1 MMIAR
6 IAHLCWISLL
16 ALLDGSSAPALEA
29 GRLVLTPGQKLQVP
43 AMSTASDSFEV
54 HFTLVVADSFK
65 LQRHR
70 CRLHASSGFVL
81 RTTPAYQWALQDT
94 ALIVLSEL
102 ALTLRAAADSS
113 GSFNLRFDFVN
124 LEQPQQPPATATL
137 IIGKPVVP
145 LAIAS
150 PAPLDSLAIAAA
162 DSDSAAAG
170 LAKLDAEEEPAA
182 TQGKV
187 LLWVLIAVVVVGVLL
202 MVVLSILSS
211 SKSRQFSDQTSSSK
225 RVTREPVAVRSKS
238 TMATT
243 PLAGTPGPT
252 RVAAPAARS
261 ARPAT
266 AAPGTAD
273 DLPLPANR
281 LAFLYKEAE
290 PKAEAPVAET
300 ATTTDMVAKLRAVA
314 EATQKALAA
323 QHEMLESLAK
333 QADPENGSAA
343 GAAAGAASSAE
354 SAAAAPQ
361 STWTAEAPARRWDLA
376 GESKIRAASLD
387 EIFEAIDGV
396 VAASS
401 TKPLLAPPSVTAL
414 KLDSLRRTAEGL
426 QHLARACREAGVP
439 VEAGAAETLHRRT
452 VDLALSYETWINDH
466 ALKLSLNL
474 PTPGKDSGETRRE
487 ILDSLLD
494 SLYET
499 RKIAVQGPIYFDRRI
514 AQLMDEDLPKLRAQ
528 IEALDQPALNQL
540 WQQLS

>member
-6 IAHLCWISLL
+6 IAPLCWISLL

-29 GRLVLTPGQKLQVP
+29 GRLVLTPGQELQLP
-43 AMSTASDSFEV
+43 AMSTATDSFEV
-54 HFTLVVADSFK
+54 RFTLAVADSVK

-70 CRLHASSGFVL
+70 CRLYANRGFVL
-81 RTTPAYQWALQDT
+81 RTTPAYQWALQDS
-94 ALIVLSEL
+94 ALIILSEL
-102 ALTLRAAADSS
+102 ALTLRAVADSS

-124 LEQPQQPPATATL
+124 LEKPQQPPATARL
-137 IIGKPVVP
+137 IIGKPEALHVT
-145 LAIAS
+145 ANA
-150 PAPLDSLAIAAA
+150 APLDSLTSASA
-162 DSDSAAAG
+162 DSDSVAAG
-170 LAKLDAEEEPAA
+170 LAKFAAVEEPTA

-187 LLWVLIAVVVVGVLL
+187 LLWVLIAMVVVGVLL

-211 SKSRQFSDQTSSSK
+211 SRNRQFSDHTSSSK
-225 RVTREPVAVRSKS
+225 RVPRESGAMRSKS

-266 AAPGTAD
+266 AAPGTTD

-290 PKAEAPVAET
+290 PKAEAPAADT
-300 ATTTDMVAKLRAVA
+300 ATTPDMVAKLRAVA

-323 QHEMLESLAK
+323 QHEMLDSLAK
-333 QADPENGSAA
+333 QADPENGTA
-343 GAAAGAASSAE
+343 AAAGTAGNTE
-354 SAAAAPQ
+354 SAATAPQ
-361 STWTAEAPARRWDLA
+361 STWTAEAPAKRWDLA
-376 GESKIRAASLD
+376 GEPKIRAAGLE

-414 KLDSLRRTAEGL
+414 KLDSLRKVAEGL
-426 QHLARACREAGVP
+426 QQLARACREAGVTA
-439 VEAGAAETLHRRT
+439 EASAAEALHRRT
-452 VDLALSYETWINDH
+452 VDLALSYETWIYDH

-514 AQLMDEDLPKLRAQ
+514 AQLMDEELPKLRAQ
-528 IEALDQPALNQL
+528 IEALHQPALNQL

>member
-16 ALLDGSSAPALEA
+16 ALLGGSSAPAWEA
-29 GRLVLTPGQKLQVP
+29 GRLVLTPGQKLQLP
-43 AMSTASDSFEV
+43 AISTATDSFEV

-70 CRLHASSGFVL
+70 CRLHASSGFLL
-81 RTTPAYQWALQDT
+81 RTTPAYQWALQDSV
-94 ALIVLSEL
+94 LIVLSEL
-102 ALTLRAAADSS
+102 DLTLRATADSS
-113 GSFNLRFDFVN
+113 GAFNLRFDFVN
-124 LEQPQQPPATATL
+124 LEKPQQPPATAML
-137 IIGKPVVP
+137 IIGNPEA
-145 LAIAS
+145 LRETAS
-150 PAPLDSLAIAAA
+150 AAPLDSLTIAAA
-162 DSDSAAAG
+162 DSDSVAAG
-170 LAKLDAEEEPAA
+170 LTMIAAEEELTA

-202 MVVLSILSS
+202 MVVLSILSR
-211 SKSRQFSDQTSSSK
+211 SKNRQFSDHTSSSK
-225 RVTREPVAVRSKS
+225 RVMREPAALRSKS
-238 TMATT
+238 TIATT

-261 ARPAT
+261 TRPPT
-266 AAPGTAD
+266 AAPDTAD
-273 DLPLPANR
+273 ELPLPANR
-281 LAFLYKEAE
+281 LAFLCKEVE
-290 PKAEAPVAET
+290 PKAEAPAAET

-333 QADPENGSAA
+333 QADPENGKAT

-354 SAAAAPQ
+354 SATAAIP
-361 STWTAEAPARRWDLA
+361 STWPAAAPARRWDLA
-376 GESKIRAASLD
+376 GEPKIRAASLD
-387 EIFEAIDGV
+387 EISEAIDGV

-414 KLDSLRRTAEGL
+414 KLESLRRTADGL

-439 VEAGAAETLHRRT
+439 AEAGAAETLHRRT

-540 WQQLS
+540 WQQLF

>member
-29 GRLVLTPGQKLQVP
+29 GRLVLTPGQTLQVP
-43 AMSTASDSFEV
+43 AMSTASDSVEV
-54 HFTLVVADSFK
+54 HFTLAVADSFK

-70 CRLHASSGFVL
+70 CRLQGSSGFVL
-81 RTTPAYQWALQDT
+81 RTAPTYQWALQDS
-94 ALIVLSEL
+94 ALIILSEL
-102 ALTLRAAADSS
+102 DLTLRAAADSS
-113 GSFNLRFDFVN
+113 GSFHLRFDFVN
-124 LEQPQQPPATATL
+124 LEQPQRPPATAML
-137 IIGKPVVP
+137 IIGKPEA
-145 LAIAS
+145 LRETANA
-150 PAPLDSLAIAAA
+150 APLDSLTIAAA
-162 DSDSAAAG
+162 DSDSVAAS
-170 LAKLDAEEEPAA
+170 LAKIAAEEEPTA

-211 SKSRQFSDQTSSSK
+211 SKSRQFSEQTSSSK
-225 RVTREPVAVRSKS
+225 RVTREPAAVRSKS

-266 AAPGTAD
+266 VAPGTAD

-290 PKAEAPVAET
+290 PKAEAPVTET
-300 ATTTDMVAKLRAVA
+300 ATTPDMVAKLRAVA

-333 QADPENGSAA
+333 QADPENGAAA
-343 GAAAGAASSAE
+343 GAAADAASSAE
-354 SAAAAPQ
+354 SAAAAP
-361 STWTAEAPARRWDLA
+361 ARRWDLA
-376 GESKIRAASLD
+376 GEPKIRAASLD
-387 EIFEAIDGV
+387 EIVEAIDGV

-439 VEAGAAETLHRRT
+439 VEAGAAETLHRHT
-452 VDLALSYETWINDH
+452 VDLAISYETWINDH

-540 WQQLS
+540 WQQLF